1 MFLLLSKF
9 HPFSKQDSC
18 ANGVSRNF
26 LALQVIWRETK
37 AWGTR
42 AELGACSWNQ
52 GSAGAGL
59 ARDSPLPGCGDS
71 ADTEV
76 WPMAGDRP
84 AAPPPH
90 RAAPLL
96 RAPVRSPPA
105 SRALIAAR
113 TRQAPHL
120 LPARAGRPALAA
132 TKPAQRMPVIPLCR
146 LAGVRG
152 HREKRG
158 GQGRQGAEER
168 KERSP
173 RVGV

>member
-1 MFLLLSKF
+1 
-9 HPFSKQDSC
+9 
-18 ANGVSRNF
+18 
-26 LALQVIWRETK
+26 
-37 AWGTR
+37 
-42 AELGACSWNQ
+42 
-52 GSAGAGL
+52 
-59 ARDSPLPGCGDS
+59 
-71 ADTEV
+71 
-76 WPMAGDRP
+76 MAGDRP

-105 SRALIAAR
+105 SRALISAR
-113 TRQAPHL
+113 ARQSPHL

-132 TKPAQRMPVIPLCR
+132 AKPAQRMPVIPLCR

-168 KERSP
+168 KELSP
-173 RVGV
+173 RMRVWGMCKGCWSSCTLGVGELGARTPWGRRAEGLSENSL

>member
-1 MFLLLSKF
+1 MAFLRTFWLSSHLEKNQSPG
-9 HPFSKQDSC
+9 H
-18 ANGVSRNF
+18 AHG
-26 LALQVIWRETK
+26 A
-37 AWGTR
+37 
-42 AELGACSWNQ
+42 GACAWDRGNE
-52 GSAGAGL
+52 GAGL

-105 SRALIAAR
+105 SRALISAR
-113 TRQAPHL
+113 ASQSRTFSP
-120 LPARAGRPALAA
+120 RAGRPALAA
-132 TKPAQRMPVIPLCR
+132 ADPAQRMPVIPLCR
-146 LAGVRG
+146 LARVRG

-158 GQGRQGAEER
+158 GQGRPRAEER
-168 KERSP
+168 ERQNTGM
-173 RVGV
+173 RVCVCGGV

>member
-9 HPFSKQDSC
+9 RPFSKQDSC

-26 LALQVIWRETK
+26 LALQVNWRETK
-37 AWGTR
+37 AQGTR
-42 AELGACSWNQ
+42 AELGACSWNRD
-52 GSAGAGL
+52 SAGAGL
-59 ARDSPLPGCGDS
+59 ARDSPLPGCGDR

-113 TRQAPHL
+113 ARQAPHL

-132 TKPAQRMPVIPLCR
+132 AKPAQRMPVIPLCR

-158 GQGRQGAEER
+158 GQGRQGAEEL
-168 KERSP
+168 ERAEPP
-173 RVGV
+173 R

>member
-9 HPFSKQDSC
+9 RPFSKQDSC

-26 LALQVIWRETK
+26 LALQVNWRETK
-37 AWGTR
+37 AQGTR
-42 AELGACSWNQ
+42 AELGACSWNRD
-52 GSAGAGL
+52 SAGAGL

-113 TRQAPHL
+113 ARQAPHL
-120 LPARAGRPALAA
+120 LRARGSPGPGSRQAGPADACHSSMQISWGQGSP
-132 TKPAQRMPVIPLCR
+132 
-146 LAGVRG
+146 G
-152 HREKRG
+152 EKRG
-158 GQGRQGAEER
+158 ARATGSGGAGKSGALR
-168 KERSP
+168 
-173 RVGV
+173 

>member
-1 MFLLLSKF
+1 MFLPALEVS
-9 HPFSKQDSC
+9 PFFKTDSC

-26 LALQVIWRETK
+26 LGLQVIWRQTK
-37 AWGTR
+37 ARGTR
-42 AELGACSWNQ
+42 AELGACAGNR

-105 SRALIAAR
+105 SRAFISAR
-113 TRQAPHL
+113 ARQSPHL
-120 LPARAGRPALAA
+120 LPARAHARVARPW
-132 TKPAQRMPVIPLCR
+132 QRPSRPSGCLSF
-146 LAGVRG
+146 LYAD
-152 HREKRG
+152 
-158 GQGRQGAEER
+158 
-168 KERSP
+168 
-173 RVGV
+173 